1 MDNIM
6 LLLKIFLGLP
16 TYFQINPFIHMWNFM
31 KTESVFNGWEAQSN
45 DKIIHIFKI
54 MLIL

>member
-1 MDNIM
+1 MDNIT

-16 TYFQINPFIHMWNFM
+16 TYFLINPFIHMWNFM
-31 KTESVFNGWEAQSN
+31 KIKSVLNGWEAQSH
-45 DKIIHIFKI
+45 DKIIHIFKV